1 MQIVQNFGGMKSLND
16 IVSMVTQES
25 RDFEHLLDLARDKSV
40 ASRTRLV
47 ETVSDL
53 FFGTKKTLSDR
64 ERALMIEILRRL
76 IHDVEMAVRKALAE
90 RLSVEPDAPSDL
102 IVALAN
108 DEIDVAH
115 PILVKS
121 NVLQDPELIEII
133 HQRTME
139 HQLAVAVRQR
149 LSPVVS
155 DALVA
160 TGNADVIRTLLEN
173 HGAEINQ
180 ATLGYLV
187 EQSKRVDSY
196 QNPLVM
202 RPDLSAELAKR
213 MYWWVS
219 AALRKHIVA
228 HFAIDPLELDQ
239 RVEEIVTDLIG
250 QNAGGQPALARRSEE
265 LAKKVAERGT
275 ISPQLLVQTLR
286 QGEVAL
292 FEALLAEMSK
302 LRRALVRRI
311 VFEPGGQGL
320 AVIARAIGIAKPDF
334 ASIFLLSRSARP
346 GDKVVDPGELS
357 RVMSFFDRVQPTAA
371 QRLLVRMR
379 LDPEYLK
386 SMIEVDERAGGLDPA
401 DVAQLKAANSA

>member
-1 MQIVQNFGGMKSLND
+1 
-16 IVSMVTQES
+16 MVAQES
-25 RDFEHLLDLARDKSV
+25 RDFEQLLDLARDKSV
-40 ASRTRLV
+40 AARTRLV

-53 FFGTKKTLSDR
+53 FFGTRQTLSDR
-64 ERALMIEILRRL
+64 ERALMSEILRRL
-76 IHDVEMAVRKALAE
+76 IHDVETSVRRTLAE
-90 RLSVEPDAPSDL
+90 RLAVEPDAPSDL
-102 IVALAN
+102 VVALAN
-108 DEIDVAH
+108 DQIEVAH
-115 PILVKS
+115 SILVKS

-133 HQRTME
+133 HQRTLE

-160 TGNADVIRTLLEN
+160 TGNTDIVRTLLEN
-173 HGAEINQ
+173 HGAEISN
-180 ATLGYLV
+180 ATMGYLV
-187 EQSKRVDSY
+187 EQSKRVDTY

-202 RPDLSAELAKR
+202 RPDLSPELAKR

-228 HFAIDPLELDQ
+228 NFAIDPLELDQ
-239 RVEEIVTDLIG
+239 RVEDIVKDLIG
-250 QNAGGQPALARRSEE
+250 QNPGGQPALSRKSEE

-292 FEALLAEMSK
+292 FEALLAEVSK
-302 LRRALVRRI
+302 LRRTLVRRI

-320 AVIARAIGIAKPDF
+320 AVIARAIGVSKPDF
-334 ASIFLLSRSARP
+334 ASLFLLSRAARP
-346 GDKVVDPGELS
+346 GDKVVDPGELN
-357 RVMSFFDRVQPTAA
+357 RVMSFFDRVQPAAA

-379 LDPEYLK
+379 LEPDYLK
-386 SMIEVDERAGGLDPA
+386 SMLEVEERGGGLGAA
-401 DVAQLKAANSA
+401 DGAPPKAANSA